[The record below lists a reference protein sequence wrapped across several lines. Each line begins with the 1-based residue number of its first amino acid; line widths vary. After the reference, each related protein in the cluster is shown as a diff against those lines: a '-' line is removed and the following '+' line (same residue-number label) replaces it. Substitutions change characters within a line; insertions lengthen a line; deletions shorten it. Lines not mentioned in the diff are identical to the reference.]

1 VEVIEWTSFG
11 VLLVEKEARILSLGF
26 S

>member
-1 VEVIEWTSFG
+1 VEVIGWTSFG